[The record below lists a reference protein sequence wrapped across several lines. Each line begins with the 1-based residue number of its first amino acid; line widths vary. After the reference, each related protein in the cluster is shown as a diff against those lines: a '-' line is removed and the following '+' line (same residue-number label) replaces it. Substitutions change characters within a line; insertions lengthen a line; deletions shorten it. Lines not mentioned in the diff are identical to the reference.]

1 MASFWRTWTRRRT
14 GAGRLPPR
22 VQLELLLDVLD
33 EAAWM
38 ERGTDWALAA
48 CGESTPATGV
58 VSRRAGALMVDYHRL
73 GLRLDGV
80 PFDGDRTAL
89 AAELGTLLYLRQA
102 LLRAGLQLA
111 FSATPRAGSERVRA
125 GFNGL
130 AGQATRL
137 RELRDRVAAGLAA
150 AAEPV
155 GGPAA

>member
-1 MASFWRTWTRRRT
+1 MGSFWRTWPWT
-14 GAGRLPPR
+14 GARAAGPSPR

-48 CGESTPATGV
+48 CGEPTPATGV
-58 VSRRAGALMVDYHRL
+58 VSRRAGALIVDYHRL

-80 PFDGDRTAL
+80 PFDGDRAAL
-89 AAELGTLLYLRQA
+89 AAEVGTHLYLRQA

-111 FSATPRAGSERVRA
+111 FAMTPRAGSERVRA

-150 AAEPV
+150 TVEPV
-155 GGPAA
+155 GPAT